1 MNEPH
6 CWMSLIFLTV
16 FILLML
22 QKEMVSI
29 KSWFLKRKEFPVL
42 SRYEIPKWDERVGK
56 RIRTKIVIWVSFCL
70 NVIEIHTF
78 KNLGEKDTVPILAAV
93 LSGILKFFVCNN
105 KHRFSIFMKVLCKS
119 LFPFK
124 QVMSPFKLQH
134 FMKKQL
140 LFNRHFRNSVAG
152 IRSFQPIT
160 WQAPP
165 QSFTISWPEVRAF
178 RPFQTFSTA
187 AQQRQVMAAL
197 YYF

>member
-1 MNEPH
+1 MLEICTLKNVEKKIE
-6 CWMSLIFLTV
+6 LLFLQLFLQEYYLVV
-16 FILLML
+16 F
-22 QKEMVSI
+22 
-29 KSWFLKRKEFPVL
+29 
-42 SRYEIPKWDERVGK
+42 EIINID
-56 RIRTKIVIWVSFCL
+56 
-70 NVIEIHTF
+70 
-78 KNLGEKDTVPILAAV
+78 
-93 LSGILKFFVCNN
+93 
-105 KHRFSIFMKVLCKS
+105 FSIFIKIFAKAYFHLSRSCHH
-119 LFPFK
+119 FNYN
-124 QVMSPFKLQH
+124 H

-178 RPFQTFSTA
+178 RPFQAFSTA